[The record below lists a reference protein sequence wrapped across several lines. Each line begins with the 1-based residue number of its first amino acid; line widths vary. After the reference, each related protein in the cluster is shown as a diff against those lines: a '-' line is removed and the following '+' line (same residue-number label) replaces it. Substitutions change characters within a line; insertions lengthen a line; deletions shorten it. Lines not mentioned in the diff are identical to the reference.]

1 MDEHLSMQMACIIAD
16 AKAERLAAKQETHD
30 AKEFVK
36 TQVAELNTRFAAEQ
50 QAREIMAEV
59 LEFIWECNTDQRN
72 IDTDNTSQANRT

>member
-1 MDEHLSMQMACIIAD
+1 VLN
-16 AKAERLAAKQETHD
+16 
-30 AKEFVK
+30 K
-36 TQVAELNTRFAAEQ
+36 TLKVHVGDAEQ